1 MRFLNFCSL
10 KQCQNTAQKNT
21 KRSTHERKKKRK
33 KKKMQKAGAAVAS
46 VTAGARGRRALL
58 MLSSRGGHR
67 PRQNRYYSNSNNGYY
82 QQRQQRL
89 RRVASSFECSTTTTR
104 KSFCESSSSSSSF
117 SFSTTTTRGAAKQQ
131 LPGRRR
137 ARCASSSTSSSPH
150 HPPQFE
156 DDADDEYYDED
167 EEDEEGYTELQLAK
181 QAKAATIKSV
191 KFISSVVRHQD
202 CPQTKLPEVAFIG
215 RSNVG
220 KSSLVNM
227 LTNRKNVAKVSKNP
241 GKTQTINHYEIT
253 TGDGKWF
260 LVDLPGYGFANAPEH
275 LKKEW
280 AKFTREYL
288 LERKNLISVMLLVDS
303 TVKPQ
308 KLDLEALEFLAD
320 NDIPATVVFTKADKK
335 RKAKGGKRATPAE
348 HVEMFADEISE
359 MFEEL
364 PPFVFTSANSGEGK
378 KELLNHIATI
388 REFMKKGGRDEE
400 EELLLEDE
408 KM

>member
-1 MRFLNFCSL
+1 MSEEKFCDMRNSKSLFFCFLNFFPFFSSCFCL
-10 KQCQNTAQKNT
+10 FCLLLLLLLLLLLHT
-21 KRSTHERKKKRK
+21 KRTCREREKMRSCSMMLNIIARRTTTAICCARTSTSTTSTSTI
-33 KKKMQKAGAAVAS
+33 AAAATNTTSLCSSSQRRYLV
-46 VTAGARGRRALL
+46 RRAT
-58 MLSSRGGHR
+58 SSLG
-67 PRQNRYYSNSNNGYY
+67 
-82 QQRQQRL
+82 
-89 RRVASSFECSTTTTR
+89 C
-104 KSFCESSSSSSSF
+104 
-117 SFSTTTTRGAAKQQ
+117 
-131 LPGRRR
+131 
-137 ARCASSSTSSSPH
+137 STSSDSNSSLNSSLNS
-150 HPPQFE
+150 QSE
-156 DDADDEYYDED
+156 DDANDDDKEEGKGVYYYDDDINDSED
-167 EEDEEGYTELQLAK
+167 LDLENDYVELQLAK

-308 KLDLEALEFLAD
+308 QLDLDALEFLAE

-348 HVEMFADEISE
+348 HVDMFADEISE

-388 REFMKKGGRDEE
+388 REFMKNGSGDGE
-400 EELLLEDE
+400 EDE
-408 KM
+408 AFSDED

>member
-1 MRFLNFCSL
+1 MRNSKSLFFLFFEFFSFFLVLFVFLFFVFSFLFFFTVEYSTKELVEREKMRSCSMML
-10 KQCQNTAQKNT
+10 NIIARRTTTAICCART
-21 KRSTHERKKKRK
+21 STSTTSTSTI
-33 KKKMQKAGAAVAS
+33 AAAATHTTSLCSSSQRRYLV
-46 VTAGARGRRALL
+46 RRAT
-58 MLSSRGGHR
+58 SSLG
-67 PRQNRYYSNSNNGYY
+67 
-82 QQRQQRL
+82 
-89 RRVASSFECSTTTTR
+89 C
-104 KSFCESSSSSSSF
+104 
-117 SFSTTTTRGAAKQQ
+117 
-131 LPGRRR
+131 
-137 ARCASSSTSSSPH
+137 STSSDSNSSLNSSLNS
-150 HPPQFE
+150 QSE
-156 DDADDEYYDED
+156 DDANDDDEEEGKGVYYYDDDINDSED
-167 EEDEEGYTELQLAK
+167 LDLENDYVELQLAK

-308 KLDLEALEFLAD
+308 QLDLDALEFLAE

-348 HVEMFADEISE
+348 HVDMFADEISE

-388 REFMKKGGRDEE
+388 REFMKNGSGDGE
-400 EELLLEDE
+400 EDE
-408 KM
+408 AFSDED